1 MKQVAELIKK
11 AKSAVILPHLNA
23 DGDAIGS
30 SQAMREMLT
39 HLGIKSRILTEE
51 PVEKRLEFIGEGI
64 EVYEEQVCEFD
75 LCIVLD
81 CGDKDRLGKRI
92 ALMEKAPVVVN
103 IDHHKTND
111 GFGDAS
117 YVEADASATGEIM
130 FGLSKELGIS
140 LDRQLARYIYS
151 AIVSDTGGFAY
162 SNVSAK
168 TFAIAAELVAYDINH
183 AEISRLMFDTVD
195 IDEEQM
201 KAELVNKIKSHCNG
215 KVRTVAV
222 TKELC
227 DKYNV
232 NIEELEGVVDIP
244 RRIRGTEI
252 AVALKEKNDC
262 IRVSLRSNEYAD
274 VSKIAQKF
282 DGGGHTRAAGCSI
295 KRTIEEAEILVV
307 KACEEIL

>member
-1 MKQVAELIKK
+1 MKEKIFMKQVAELIKK

-30 SQAMREMLT
+30 SQAMREMLAQ
-39 HLGIKSRILTEE
+39 LGIKSRILTEE
-51 PVEKRLEFIGEGI
+51 PVEKRLEFIGEGV
-64 EVYEEQVCEFD
+64 EVYDKRVCEFD

-81 CGDKDRLGKRI
+81 CGDKDRLCKRI
-92 ALMEKAPVVVN
+92 AIMENEPVVVN

-130 FGLSKELGIS
+130 FGLSKELGVS
-140 LDRQLARYIYS
+140 LNRQLARYIYS

-201 KAELVNKIKSHCNG
+201 KAELVNKIKSHFNG

-222 TKELC
+222 TKKLC

-232 NIEELEGVVDIP
+232 NIE
-244 RRIRGTEI
+244 
-252 AVALKEKNDC
+252 
-262 IRVSLRSNEYAD
+262 
-274 VSKIAQKF
+274 
-282 DGGGHTRAAGCSI
+282 
-295 KRTIEEAEILVV
+295 
-307 KACEEIL
+307 

>member
-30 SQAMREMLT
+30 SQAMREMLA
-39 HLGIKSRILTEE
+39 HIGIKSRILTEE

-64 EVYEEQVCEFD
+64 EVYDKRVCEFD

-130 FGLSKELGIS
+130 FGLSKELGVT